1 MPNTYTTAIEKKLG
15 NDVQIIEDENG
26 NSKVVV
32 GKKQKE
38 EILEKAH
45 YSLLN
50 LENKEKQIEGT
61 LQGEAK
67 QQALAKIQ
75 KEKDKLYGVL
85 DQIGTPE
92 EDMDYADAHLYGSI
106 QTLGELFSEK
116 YVGRGL
122 DGLGVGKLAS
132 KLPGAKKLGSLYDSG
147 KGIVNKLYSKAIG
160 TAEDTFRHKVGSI
173 TAQALKHTGKS
184 GQIIHSLPSEI
195 GEEIFTQ
202 LIPNNLDN
210 YDEQIAQLA
219 DPNFYKDIALQT
231 LIMGGGFGAIGVA
244 GNLKHHKNMLFNKE
258 YAEAYKEH
266 QNVIEATKAGYK
278 ALNKNLN
285 NDKFAELLTQAS
297 SKGIYNL
304 EDRMKNIISLEA
316 EGKDKQAL
324 HIAEAGIT
332 NMMHQAVVTGT
343 QSEFVDSLR
352 NIVNNKE
359 SEFIPES
366 LKQAAKNVFERK
378 GIYEQIYN
386 KYNSLPNFGEIYHTA
401 SDIEDSK
408 LSINKLQQENQKHLP
423 KVLETIEKLKEQG
436 KIDKNFSLDFYDFNN
451 NKKSFHEAYYGENQ
465 TGANLNT
472 EEVKNYAKDV
482 DTIEEALGLEDTA
495 DYFANLSGIE
505 VAEAFNSLQTQ
516 KLREITSEE
525 YQGRFLNKYI
535 SEQIDNIEDKKSLEE
550 LLKTAQEKGVVTPE
564 LIEQAQQRQEEI
576 ENGLPPQNR
585 VVEKSQPIT
594 PKSQSIFDLAGV
606 DIIPEE
612 PLPNAATAEDFEA
625 RFNDKENRQFTPE
638 QTQQAKEYLEE
649 LRQELKQ
656 EPTFDGFIDSFVKKF
671 GKNETERRFNGLSQ
685 IARNIGLDT
694 SIANVYYDRTFNS
707 NDNPLENGGSAED
720 FESPEVT
727 PEQLEKEEEK
737 VTKEVANLDP
747 VNITINPENGGIE
760 SSDVEFSEDEM
771 GKVGTVKIATGTPKL
786 AFNFT
791 GTRDEEGNWHVDLN
805 NLSEGYMGNRA
816 VLDADYMYEVV
827 KSSIEKPGSV
837 YIELDDS
844 RIGKIS
850 SLKEKYDAAETDEE
864 RLALTPIVIYYNN
877 GNDEVIPI
885 SFGHDEFWYDNPHNV
900 ANEATKIQGKK
911 FAREI
916 RKTLK
921 EKPNVRHAV
930 QLSMPRGVQYNST
943 NKTSDKSLL
952 PVSARNSQ
960 ATIGFAKYTNL
971 QFSYE
976 NVPED
981 LKLSG
986 LNAKTDDRVRV
997 VNIDSFEAD
1006 EAGINRNNPIIF
1018 HKVGV
1023 DMNGKNLY
1031 MINTLLSP
1039 YTYESRNETEKNLG
1053 NFKLPEDLKRTF
1065 EKTLLSFI
1073 VQNYSNKTNST
1084 EIKSVID
1091 KVFPQNEQD
1100 NKEIKKLG
1108 TNINSLNGFIRIYN
1122 QSNSRVHEG
1131 SEKNTSAGFLK
1142 ELKDLKSKGKK
1153 NTVFREFNDKGKITT
1168 EMGFWDEQAKDYRIV
1183 NLNSLTTKLLEQEG
1197 NKTFPENFEE
1207 LLNNMVAAMS
1217 VVNINATSPKASSR
1231 IVTNSGIVVKQ
1242 NSEVYKDILL
1252 TPLVSYEMENMKGEK
1267 TEVFNIQPVI
1277 HFNLINSEGNTVPV
1291 TSTQE
1296 TTQSETEETI
1306 NQPKI
1311 ESTEK
1316 SELESFIE
1324 RKEEFLQKL
1333 VATGLS
1339 EELALQQYNIVLK
1352 NLGANPID
1360 FESRNNINVVQELG
1374 NEDTLKIQGITV
1386 FEQSHLISYLKNQI
1400 LSSESLKKV
1409 FNKKKLTLE
1418 ATQEIS
1424 KGILNSLDSIRESKE
1439 RLQNTEKVLQ
1449 EMGVTSDAN
1458 ILNLISKY
1466 EKILENKDKIQTI
1479 LKQEIEA
1486 LNISLDDV
1494 DESELNEIDTAE
1506 NFDKTNGEQNVKMAF
1521 GFSLKASLF
1530 GFTKKLKSNQEVVG
1544 LLGLPEYYTPDEILD
1559 KILGVVTSVENNFDT
1574 WLKAFENKYNSSI
1587 DNNKILYNTS
1597 VYLDIKNYLNNLSEE
1612 RRNELMYNIGSLR
1625 KLTVLKYI
1633 INPQYDYI
1641 TETIVDENG
1650 EKKTKKT
1657 RIISGT
1663 KLQTID
1669 ENSSKENLKIRKA
1682 IFNGFTNPTMG
1693 TFTQIK
1699 DGKLVLNK
1707 AYVKNVGRRIKEL
1720 IEETNIDKKYN
1731 YKTLR
1736 EIFDLMGL
1744 QEISDSTVQ
1753 YISSL
1758 KLDKNNIKIYSENG
1772 LFKPFLKN
1780 LENILLDKDLDIISL
1795 SLNENNPFSNL
1806 TSLKSL
1812 IALEV
1817 DLNRNSISSAIRAGD
1832 KTLQGTLQT
1841 SSIYDIT
1848 NRFLNDSEREKALE
1862 EYGKDLYTKNSIF
1875 LQVISKSEKFKSNFE
1890 IAFNSPEAMKM
1901 FGTNSGENSDI
1912 DELSNF
1918 DRLVFYMHS
1927 LTENRGNIEL
1937 EKNVANDLNHSYVS
1951 SFENEHL
1958 NFRINRVPFLT
1969 LSDKG
1974 RVVLVPSIAVNLPK
1988 NEVNIVNSNL
1998 ISLGDSTL
2006 NYVYNTVLKGEL
2018 ERIIDT
2024 YKNKSGNTYEGY
2036 AEGKNQFQSIAS
2048 LNGITLEYEN
2058 NGETLERNIH
2068 EVIYLEHIKNGEVSP
2083 SMLSEIET
2091 KIKEAFQEYV
2101 KEELKNKVK
2110 ETSRIERKD
2119 DTVITYEGELVDS
2132 GILRSTVLLTK
2143 ENKIISK
2150 ENTTESGEV
2159 IKESMIKK
2167 IDTKMLSEKSGD
2179 NEVEQLQ
2186 HATVEFI
2193 VNNFVTMLTNTQ
2205 IFLGDPAFYHKSKV
2219 KINFDNN
2226 GKITSKSVE
2235 TLKDPVKLVQLQQDI
2250 ASNIQKRSASVIAP
2264 GSTLANS
2271 SGNSQYATE
2280 MIHIAVQDVE
2290 MHSLLLDAMIRNH
2303 YGTLTLQQEN
2313 ELEKLKKI
2321 NSEIQSLKEQLDV
2334 FENDNIYKDKQ
2345 ASIEDRIEEASK
2357 IGIVKNEEGKTIDL
2371 FEDLRDY
2378 FKVTG
2383 TDAQEYSTW
2392 RTHLDTLF
2400 RKGDGITKEM
2410 FDNLTH
2416 KLSNNIDLT
2425 QEELNTIFQ
2434 PIKPVYTGVVYDKKT
2449 NKMRPVYIKSSVFP
2463 LLPQWVKGTPLDNVR
2478 KNLESLE
2485 TIREN
2490 GMIDR
2495 HVRMSYQTAN
2505 KIGAKKSELTMN
2517 YLYGATPEQ
2526 FKQSSLTRNAA
2537 SVLPLSNWKI
2547 QQETPSKEEKY
2558 FLKGKDSRITLG
2570 SQFFKGIMG
2579 NFINHI
2585 ETNSFN
2591 GIFNQHILDLA
2602 GIDKKVGE
2610 KLTGQELDKIYTKT
2624 YEKYSNILTEQLEK
2638 ELNLEEIS
2646 DYYSPNTTQEQK
2658 LAILKSIQ
2666 KLLRKEITRKGYPS
2680 YLGDAIDIIK
2690 EDLSFRSVLMFDNNR
2705 HKFEAMLQSIIANRL
2720 IVHTLPGNSHISGS
2734 SEGFMK
2740 KKQLSDL
2747 SAEDK
2752 SNIVW
2757 LNGNATG
2764 ELKATYLKDSNG
2776 EDVIDE
2782 KGEKIL
2788 VEAEIAIPSHF
2799 KFYNSETNNYEYVDL
2814 TKEPYSIPIKNEQD
2828 ETTGYVLNK
2837 DMISEEMLS
2846 NFGFRIPTSSHQ
2858 SGTILKVAAFL
2869 PRNVGDLVLVPKEQT
2884 TQLGEDYDVDKRY
2897 MYKANYIVD
2906 ETGKI
2911 RELAPEDFE
2920 LFKSQELSKKGKQD
2934 LLEEELENLK
2944 IKRKDLYDQIKED
2957 KTSDNLLKAIFGE
2970 ESFQE
2975 GINEVKE
2982 ELKEIN
2988 AKLYLSRKINEK
3000 LRNEFE
3006 IKLLENSM
3014 INTYKAVFSSSDIN
3028 VQKKI
3033 YKPLVTDVANSN
3045 AQVINKARNA
3055 NRDNSNFSL
3064 FSDTYQRYLMQLG
3077 ADGKGGIGV
3086 HSNGVVNL
3094 SQLQRLS
3101 EDRKLKLGW
3110 FTPSSLYQGQVIP
3123 AEFKK
3128 FEIKFNSKF
3137 LKNNFE
3143 GTVGKEVYTLDGKR
3157 EVAEQPGENQNVS
3170 TDNINKGIMVLRN
3183 ENSHTLSTYNMI
3195 AVMGIDQSND
3205 TFTYTD
3211 ENGQKKEMYLHIP
3224 SFFHSQ
3230 PIMIDYVRLK
3240 EEYSSIDAEF
3250 LSQEQ
3255 IQELVIKDLLDKYGN
3270 YSESDYNVIF
3280 QNEGFTSQLLYD
3292 LIKDPNYALQK
3303 EPTASGIVPNEVQ
3316 WAILNTILGIKE
3328 QSDKMDRVRKL
3339 ANLSTSKLG
3348 ISYFETIAKDTTLRN
3363 LIGELKEAQQAL
3375 ALGEIGE
3382 YNNWLNILGNFE
3394 ENEPRD
3400 LTIEGIQ
3407 LLNAL
3412 KISKKVLPILFNYE
3426 NSNLLNGGLI
3436 DKLFKIQGKDFES
3449 VSKSSLKERYQIM
3462 SDFSNFVNSGMNA
3475 FEGNTI
3481 SELARL
3487 TKDSETHRGLGYI
3500 LQDLRNK
3507 RNPIM
3512 ENYLLKDLELTTDPN
3527 SGVTLIKHT
3536 AQDVSTLANSNKI
3549 DAFLNLL
3556 IDDTVL
3562 GIYNGEEL
3570 TVSNLAKDL
3579 VSYSILADNQNGA
3592 TGFRQFIPTSYLE
3605 AIGFNQNLRNFSK
3618 KFSNEYL
3625 ERMQDLF
3632 IEQYLQHN
3640 PDKIKFKDVVKGSV
3654 KLSSGIKEEDK
3665 PLYALERI
3673 SKSKKRI
3680 WKYNKSTK
3688 SYEEIPLLGSANT
3701 IGEVGINEY
3710 DFNNS
3715 VRRSVYISEQQKVT
3729 PIYIKDSNT
3738 NTLIGR
3744 PNDKLENY
3752 LYTGNLNNF
3761 FRSEEM
3767 LKGDAN
3773 AVKAIID
3780 RLFGNELIDSL
3791 NPEMNAIWEV
3801 YKNYINK
3808 DLKIKFE
3815 IPTGYENVGRF
3826 DGVYRHGE
3834 NTIYI
3839 NPNVFRA
3846 LYNDVAK
3853 ESKDGKV
3860 DILKIM
3866 DKFKTLMMEE
3876 VLHSIQVSHLQ
3887 KGWNTPQGKSIRE
3900 KYQKALTL
3908 GITNPYLQ
3916 NTGNELVDVAEFI
3929 AGIYASPE
3937 LRQDLEK
3944 ADKGFID
3951 RFLYSLKRLLQ
3962 ELIPGKGF
3970 ETIHH
3975 NMIEMVKQNFGKV
3988 NFLESQQVAQEVKE
4002 VKKELS
4008 PSEKLNE
4015 IRKDEVQVT
4024 PVKNALQNNQNFE
4037 SRNNENIDESKI
4049 VYAEDPYQSEQL
4061 ESQGYTYIGNRDTEM
4076 GNLPAYYKFNSDNFS
4091 NFAEEAFEC
4100 K

>member
-1 MPNTYTTAIEKKLG
+1 M
-15 NDVQIIEDENG
+15 
-26 NSKVVV
+26 
-32 GKKQKE
+32 
-38 EILEKAH
+38 
-45 YSLLN
+45 
-50 LENKEKQIEGT
+50 
-61 LQGEAK
+61 
-67 QQALAKIQ
+67 
-75 KEKDKLYGVL
+75 
-85 DQIGTPE
+85 
-92 EDMDYADAHLYGSI
+92 
-106 QTLGELFSEK
+106 
-116 YVGRGL
+116 
-122 DGLGVGKLAS
+122 
-132 KLPGAKKLGSLYDSG
+132 
-147 KGIVNKLYSKAIG
+147 
-160 TAEDTFRHKVGSI
+160 
-173 TAQALKHTGKS
+173 
-184 GQIIHSLPSEI
+184 
-195 GEEIFTQ
+195 
-202 LIPNNLDN
+202 
-210 YDEQIAQLA
+210 
-219 DPNFYKDIALQT
+219 
-231 LIMGGGFGAIGVA
+231 
-244 GNLKHHKNMLFNKE
+244 
-258 YAEAYKEH
+258 
-266 QNVIEATKAGYK
+266 
-278 ALNKNLN
+278 
-285 NDKFAELLTQAS
+285 
-297 SKGIYNL
+297 
-304 EDRMKNIISLEA
+304 
-316 EGKDKQAL
+316 
-324 HIAEAGIT
+324 
-332 NMMHQAVVTGT
+332 
-343 QSEFVDSLR
+343 
-352 NIVNNKE
+352 
-359 SEFIPES
+359 
-366 LKQAAKNVFERK
+366 
-378 GIYEQIYN
+378 
-386 KYNSLPNFGEIYHTA
+386 
-401 SDIEDSK
+401 
-408 LSINKLQQENQKHLP
+408 
-423 KVLETIEKLKEQG
+423 
-436 KIDKNFSLDFYDFNN
+436 
-451 NKKSFHEAYYGENQ
+451 
-465 TGANLNT
+465 
-472 EEVKNYAKDV
+472 
-482 DTIEEALGLEDTA
+482 
-495 DYFANLSGIE
+495 
-505 VAEAFNSLQTQ
+505 
-516 KLREITSEE
+516 
-525 YQGRFLNKYI
+525 
-535 SEQIDNIEDKKSLEE
+535 
-550 LLKTAQEKGVVTPE
+550 
-564 LIEQAQQRQEEI
+564 
-576 ENGLPPQNR
+576 
-585 VVEKSQPIT
+585 
-594 PKSQSIFDLAGV
+594 
-606 DIIPEE
+606 
-612 PLPNAATAEDFEA
+612 
-625 RFNDKENRQFTPE
+625 
-638 QTQQAKEYLEE
+638 
-649 LRQELKQ
+649 
-656 EPTFDGFIDSFVKKF
+656 
-671 GKNETERRFNGLSQ
+671 
-685 IARNIGLDT
+685 
-694 SIANVYYDRTFNS
+694 
-707 NDNPLENGGSAED
+707 
-720 FESPEVT
+720 
-727 PEQLEKEEEK
+727 
-737 VTKEVANLDP
+737 
-747 VNITINPENGGIE
+747 
-760 SSDVEFSEDEM
+760 
-771 GKVGTVKIATGTPKL
+771 
-786 AFNFT
+786 
-791 GTRDEEGNWHVDLN
+791 
-805 NLSEGYMGNRA
+805 
-816 VLDADYMYEVV
+816 
-827 KSSIEKPGSV
+827 
-837 YIELDDS
+837 
-844 RIGKIS
+844 
-850 SLKEKYDAAETDEE
+850 
-864 RLALTPIVIYYNN
+864 
-877 GNDEVIPI
+877 
-885 SFGHDEFWYDNPHNV
+885 
-900 ANEATKIQGKK
+900 
-911 FAREI
+911 
-916 RKTLK
+916 
-921 EKPNVRHAV
+921 
-930 QLSMPRGVQYNST
+930 
-943 NKTSDKSLL
+943 
-952 PVSARNSQ
+952 
-960 ATIGFAKYTNL
+960 
-971 QFSYE
+971 
-976 NVPED
+976 
-981 LKLSG
+981 
-986 LNAKTDDRVRV
+986 
-997 VNIDSFEAD
+997 
-1006 EAGINRNNPIIF
+1006 
-1018 HKVGV
+1018 
-1023 DMNGKNLY
+1023 
-1031 MINTLLSP
+1031 
-1039 YTYESRNETEKNLG
+1039 
-1053 NFKLPEDLKRTF
+1053 
-1065 EKTLLSFI
+1065 
-1073 VQNYSNKTNST
+1073 
-1084 EIKSVID
+1084 
-1091 KVFPQNEQD
+1091 
-1100 NKEIKKLG
+1100 
-1108 TNINSLNGFIRIYN
+1108 
-1122 QSNSRVHEG
+1122 HEG
-1131 SEKNTSAGFLK
+1131 PEKNTSAGFVI

-1168 EMGFWDEQAKDYRIV
+1168 EMAFWDNKAQDYRIV
-1183 NLNSLTTKLLEQEG
+1183 NLNTLTTKLLEEESS
-1197 NKTFPENFEE
+1197 KAFPENFEE
-1207 LLNNMVAAMS
+1207 LLNNMVTAMS

-1339 EELALQQYNIVLK
+1339 EELALQQYNIILK
-1352 NLGANPID
+1352 TLGAQPID

-1424 KGILNSLDSIRESKE
+1424 RGILNSLDSIRESKE
-1439 RLQNTEKVLQ
+1439 RLETTEKVLQ
-1449 EMGVTSDAN
+1449 EMGVASDSN

-1466 EKILENKDKIQTI
+1466 ERILENKDKIQTI

-1486 LNISLDDV
+1486 LDIDIDETN
-1494 DESELNEIDTAE
+1494 ESELNEINTAE

-1530 GFTKKLKSNQEVVG
+1530 GFTKKLKNNQEVVG
-1544 LLGLPEYYTPDEILD
+1544 LLGLPEYYNPDEILD

-1633 INPQYDYI
+1633 INPQYENI
-1641 TETIVDENG
+1641 TEKILDKDG
-1650 EKKTKKT
+1650 EEKTKKT

-1669 ENSSKENLKIRKA
+1669 ENSSKENLKIRKS

-1806 TSLKSL
+1806 ISLKSL

-1875 LQVISKSEKFKSNFE
+1875 LQVIAKSEKFKNYFE

-1937 EKNVANDLNHSYVS
+1937 EKNVVNDLNHSYVS

-1958 NFRINRVPFLT
+1958 NFRVNRVPFLT

-2068 EVIYLEHIKNGEVSP
+2068 EVIYLEHTKNGEVS
-2083 SMLSEIET
+2083 SSVLSEIET

-2159 IKESMIKK
+2159 VKESMIKK

-2290 MHSLLLDAMIRNH
+2290 MHSLWLDAAIRNH

-2400 RKGDGITKEM
+2400 RKGEGISREM
-2410 FDNLTH
+2410 FENLTH
-2416 KLSNNIDLT
+2416 KLSNDIELT
-2425 QEELNTIFQ
+2425 QEELNIIFQ
-2434 PIKPVYTGVVYDKKT
+2434 PIKPVYTGVVFDKKT

-2505 KIGAKKSELTMN
+2505 KIGAKKSALTMN

-2585 ETNSFN
+2585 ETSSFN

-2680 YLGDAIDIIK
+2680 YLKDAIDLIK
-2690 EDLSFRSVLMFDNNR
+2690 EDVSFRSVLMFDNNR

-2740 KKQLSDL
+2740 KRQLSDL
-2747 SAEDK
+2747 NAEDK

-2764 ELKATYLKDSNG
+2764 ELKATYLKDSQG
-2776 EDVIDE
+2776 KDVEND

-2858 SGTILKVAAFL
+2858 SGTILKVVAFL

-2970 ESFQE
+2970 ESLQE

-3110 FTPSSLYQGQVIP
+3110 FTPSRLYREQVIP

-3183 ENSHTLSTYNMI
+3183 ENSHTLSTYNMM

-3316 WAILNTILGIKE
+3316 WAILNTILDIKE

-3780 RLFGNELIDSL
+3780 RLFGNELIDLL

-3975 NMIEMVKQNFGKV
+3975 NMIEMVKQNFGNV

-4024 PVKNALQNNQNFE
+4024 PIKNEKGNDNADRVAKDRNIKDTFDEFNNTDFE
-4037 SRNNENIDESKI
+4037 SR
-4049 VYAEDPYQSEQL
+4049 
-4061 ESQGYTYIGNRDTEM
+4061 
-4076 GNLPAYYKFNSDNFS
+4076 DNFS

>member
-1 MPNTYTTAIEKKLG
+1 M
-15 NDVQIIEDENG
+15 
-26 NSKVVV
+26 
-32 GKKQKE
+32 
-38 EILEKAH
+38 
-45 YSLLN
+45 
-50 LENKEKQIEGT
+50 
-61 LQGEAK
+61 
-67 QQALAKIQ
+67 
-75 KEKDKLYGVL
+75 
-85 DQIGTPE
+85 
-92 EDMDYADAHLYGSI
+92 
-106 QTLGELFSEK
+106 
-116 YVGRGL
+116 
-122 DGLGVGKLAS
+122 
-132 KLPGAKKLGSLYDSG
+132 
-147 KGIVNKLYSKAIG
+147 
-160 TAEDTFRHKVGSI
+160 
-173 TAQALKHTGKS
+173 
-184 GQIIHSLPSEI
+184 
-195 GEEIFTQ
+195 
-202 LIPNNLDN
+202 
-210 YDEQIAQLA
+210 
-219 DPNFYKDIALQT
+219 
-231 LIMGGGFGAIGVA
+231 
-244 GNLKHHKNMLFNKE
+244 
-258 YAEAYKEH
+258 
-266 QNVIEATKAGYK
+266 
-278 ALNKNLN
+278 
-285 NDKFAELLTQAS
+285 
-297 SKGIYNL
+297 
-304 EDRMKNIISLEA
+304 
-316 EGKDKQAL
+316 
-324 HIAEAGIT
+324 
-332 NMMHQAVVTGT
+332 
-343 QSEFVDSLR
+343 
-352 NIVNNKE
+352 
-359 SEFIPES
+359 
-366 LKQAAKNVFERK
+366 
-378 GIYEQIYN
+378 
-386 KYNSLPNFGEIYHTA
+386 
-401 SDIEDSK
+401 
-408 LSINKLQQENQKHLP
+408 
-423 KVLETIEKLKEQG
+423 
-436 KIDKNFSLDFYDFNN
+436 
-451 NKKSFHEAYYGENQ
+451 
-465 TGANLNT
+465 
-472 EEVKNYAKDV
+472 
-482 DTIEEALGLEDTA
+482 
-495 DYFANLSGIE
+495 
-505 VAEAFNSLQTQ
+505 
-516 KLREITSEE
+516 
-525 YQGRFLNKYI
+525 
-535 SEQIDNIEDKKSLEE
+535 
-550 LLKTAQEKGVVTPE
+550 
-564 LIEQAQQRQEEI
+564 
-576 ENGLPPQNR
+576 
-585 VVEKSQPIT
+585 
-594 PKSQSIFDLAGV
+594 
-606 DIIPEE
+606 
-612 PLPNAATAEDFEA
+612 
-625 RFNDKENRQFTPE
+625 
-638 QTQQAKEYLEE
+638 
-649 LRQELKQ
+649 
-656 EPTFDGFIDSFVKKF
+656 
-671 GKNETERRFNGLSQ
+671 
-685 IARNIGLDT
+685 
-694 SIANVYYDRTFNS
+694 
-707 NDNPLENGGSAED
+707 
-720 FESPEVT
+720 
-727 PEQLEKEEEK
+727 
-737 VTKEVANLDP
+737 
-747 VNITINPENGGIE
+747 
-760 SSDVEFSEDEM
+760 
-771 GKVGTVKIATGTPKL
+771 
-786 AFNFT
+786 
-791 GTRDEEGNWHVDLN
+791 
-805 NLSEGYMGNRA
+805 
-816 VLDADYMYEVV
+816 
-827 KSSIEKPGSV
+827 
-837 YIELDDS
+837 
-844 RIGKIS
+844 
-850 SLKEKYDAAETDEE
+850 
-864 RLALTPIVIYYNN
+864 
-877 GNDEVIPI
+877 
-885 SFGHDEFWYDNPHNV
+885 
-900 ANEATKIQGKK
+900 
-911 FAREI
+911 
-916 RKTLK
+916 
-921 EKPNVRHAV
+921 
-930 QLSMPRGVQYNST
+930 
-943 NKTSDKSLL
+943 
-952 PVSARNSQ
+952 
-960 ATIGFAKYTNL
+960 
-971 QFSYE
+971 
-976 NVPED
+976 
-981 LKLSG
+981 
-986 LNAKTDDRVRV
+986 
-997 VNIDSFEAD
+997 
-1006 EAGINRNNPIIF
+1006 
-1018 HKVGV
+1018 
-1023 DMNGKNLY
+1023 
-1031 MINTLLSP
+1031 
-1039 YTYESRNETEKNLG
+1039 
-1053 NFKLPEDLKRTF
+1053 
-1065 EKTLLSFI
+1065 
-1073 VQNYSNKTNST
+1073 
-1084 EIKSVID
+1084 
-1091 KVFPQNEQD
+1091 
-1100 NKEIKKLG
+1100 
-1108 TNINSLNGFIRIYN
+1108 
-1122 QSNSRVHEG
+1122 
-1131 SEKNTSAGFLK
+1131 
-1142 ELKDLKSKGKK
+1142 
-1153 NTVFREFNDKGKITT
+1153 
-1168 EMGFWDEQAKDYRIV
+1168 
-1183 NLNSLTTKLLEQEG
+1183 
-1197 NKTFPENFEE
+1197 
-1207 LLNNMVAAMS
+1207 
-1217 VVNINATSPKASSR
+1217 
-1231 IVTNSGIVVKQ
+1231 
-1242 NSEVYKDILL
+1242 
-1252 TPLVSYEMENMKGEK
+1252 
-1267 TEVFNIQPVI
+1267 
-1277 HFNLINSEGNTVPV
+1277 
-1291 TSTQE
+1291 
-1296 TTQSETEETI
+1296 
-1306 NQPKI
+1306 
-1311 ESTEK
+1311 
-1316 SELESFIE
+1316 
-1324 RKEEFLQKL
+1324 
-1333 VATGLS
+1333 S

-1360 FESRNNINVVQELG
+1360 FESRNNVNVVQTLA

-1386 FEQSHLISYLKNQI
+1386 LEQSHLISYLKNQI
-1400 LSSESLKKV
+1400 LSSDSLKKV
-1409 FNKKKLTLE
+1409 FNSKKLTLE

-1424 KGILNSLDSIRESKE
+1424 RGILNSLDSIRESKE
-1439 RLQNTEKVLQ
+1439 RLETTEKVLQ
-1449 EMGVTSDAN
+1449 EMGVASDSN

-1466 EKILENKDKIQTI
+1466 ERILENKDKIQTI

-1486 LNISLDDV
+1486 LDIDIDETN
-1494 DESELNEIDTAE
+1494 ESELNEINTAE

-1530 GFTKKLKSNQEVVG
+1530 GFTKKLKNNQEVVG
-1544 LLGLPEYYTPDEILD
+1544 LLGLPEYYSPDEILD
-1559 KILGVVTSVENNFDT
+1559 KILSVVTSTENNFDT

-1597 VYLDIKNYLNNLSEE
+1597 VYLDIKNYLKNLPEE

-1633 INPQYDYI
+1633 INPQYENI
-1641 TETIVDENG
+1641 TETILEGGVE
-1650 EKKTKKT
+1650 KTKKT

-1669 ENSSKENLKIRKA
+1669 ENSSKENLKIRRS

-1806 TSLKSL
+1806 ISLKSL

-1841 SSIYDIT
+1841 SSVYDIA

-1875 LQVISKSEKFKSNFE
+1875 LQVIAKSEKFKNYFE

-2018 ERIIDT
+2018 ERIIGT

-2068 EVIYLEHIKNGEVSP
+2068 EVIYLEHTKNGEVS
-2083 SMLSEIET
+2083 SSVLSEIET

-2226 GKITSKSVE
+2226 GKITSESVE

-2290 MHSLLLDAMIRNH
+2290 MHSLWLDAAIRNH

-2334 FENDNIYKDKQ
+2334 FENDNIYKEKQ

-2400 RKGDGITKEM
+2400 RKGEGISREM
-2410 FDNLTH
+2410 FENLTH
-2416 KLSNNIDLT
+2416 KLSNDIELT
-2425 QEELNTIFQ
+2425 QEELNIIFQ
-2434 PIKPVYTGVVYDKKT
+2434 PIKPVYTGVVFDKKT

-2505 KIGAKKSELTMN
+2505 KIGAKKSALTMN

-2526 FKQSSLTRNAA
+2526 FKQSSLTRDAA

-2585 ETNSFN
+2585 ETSSFN

-2638 ELNLEEIS
+2638 ELNLKEIS

-2658 LAILKSIQ
+2658 LVILKSIQ

-2680 YLGDAIDIIK
+2680 YLKDAIDLIK
-2690 EDLSFRSVLMFDNNR
+2690 EDVSFRSVLMFDNNR

-2740 KKQLSDL
+2740 KRQLSDL
-2747 SAEDK
+2747 NAEDK

-2764 ELKATYLKDSNG
+2764 ELKATYLKDSQG
-2776 EDVIDE
+2776 KDVEND

-2814 TKEPYSIPIKNEQD
+2814 TKEPYSIPTKNEQG

-2970 ESFQE
+2970 QSFQE
-2975 GINEVKE
+2975 GVQEVKE

-3014 INTYKAVFSSSDIN
+3014 INTYKAVYTSNDIN

-3033 YKPLVTDVANSN
+3033 YKPLVTDVANNN

-3055 NRDNSNFSL
+3055 GRDNANFSL

-3183 ENSHTLSTYNMI
+3183 ENSHTLSTYNMM
-3195 AVMGIDQSND
+3195 AVMGIDQSSD

-3255 IQELVIKDLLDKYGN
+3255 IQELVIRDLLDKYGN

-3363 LIGELKEAQQAL
+3363 LTGELKEAQQAL
-3375 ALGEIGE
+3375 ASGEIGE

-3436 DKLFKIQGKDFES
+3436 DKLFKIQGKDLES
-3449 VSKSSLKERYQIM
+3449 VSKSSLKEKYQIM

-3654 KLSSGIKEEDK
+3654 KLPSDIKEEDK

-3715 VRRSVYISEQQKVT
+3715 IRRSVYTPEQEKIT
-3729 PIYIKDSNT
+3729 PIYIKDSST
-3738 NTLIGR
+3738 DTLIHR
-3744 PNDKLENY
+3744 SKDKLENY

-3815 IPTGYENVGRF
+3815 IPKGYENTGRF

-3860 DILKIM
+3860 DILKVM

-3937 LRQDLEK
+3937 LRQELEK

-4015 IRKDEVQVT
+4015 IRKDEVQVIPLKDEINIYAGTNENRELSNFAIRPFTVNVET
-4024 PVKNALQNNQNFE
+4024 PSGEKQFTFQSVEQGFHFYKAMVANNPEVAKKILSTTNGATLKSLTNRTNLPMTSEQVKEWDAQSKSVMLNLMYDSYVQNPDKAQLLLNTGNAVITHTQDNTRWRTDFPEVVMTVRNMLREEGISTNPSEFTNHSGGAKGYDAEWDLIGAEFGMINNKHYLLPSDGNVSDPRLLAKGVKPVDATNDVGTVATTGPAIGEAQKAVTQAERQMGRIEPNHTTRNTKKIRNYAQVKNADAIFAIGSLIPKGADITIARGQTTKKALVPQVNGGTSVAVQLGITMGKPTYVFNQVANSTYSQGWYKWDNIKQNFVPINTPTLTKNFAGIGTSSNTTEAGKQAIRDVYEKTFKKQENNITPVASIPQNLKSGQEAFGTLQYATPEVKTILGENPTSIDMIEAGLRTRTTRSVGEMEKYNIKIGDIIKHFGKSADGKIKNIKARVTAIHYKGTPEFESTWYKEGWTQEGIKAIQRYKDGAAAIEFEIIKDTFDEFNNTDFE
-4037 SRNNENIDESKI
+4037 SR
-4049 VYAEDPYQSEQL
+4049 
-4061 ESQGYTYIGNRDTEM
+4061 
-4076 GNLPAYYKFNSDNFS
+4076 DNFT